1 MLPKPQVLQCFESW
15 LQVIKDVLMTWPVT
29 LLLDSTLYSLSC
41 VQRATY
47 SLADRL
53 VIQLKTSNGEWC
65 IEALPAPQDCIS
77 LQPSPDLARA
87 LLLQQLNDFALRE
100 RIQQETAGLRELLV
114 KAALS
119 GCVR

>member
-1 MLPKPQVLQCFESW
+1 
-15 LQVIKDVLMTWPVT
+15 MTWPVT
-29 LLLDSTLYSLSC
+29 LLLDPTLYSLSC
-41 VQRATY
+41 VQRAIY

-53 VIQLKTSNGEWC
+53 VIQLKTSHGEWC

-77 LQPSPDLARA
+77 LQPSPYSARA

>member
-1 MLPKPQVLQCFESW
+1 
-15 LQVIKDVLMTWPVT
+15 MTWPVT
-29 LLLDSTLYSLSC
+29 LLLDPTLYSLSC
-41 VQRATY
+41 VQRAIY

-77 LQPSPDLARA
+77 LQPSTDFARA